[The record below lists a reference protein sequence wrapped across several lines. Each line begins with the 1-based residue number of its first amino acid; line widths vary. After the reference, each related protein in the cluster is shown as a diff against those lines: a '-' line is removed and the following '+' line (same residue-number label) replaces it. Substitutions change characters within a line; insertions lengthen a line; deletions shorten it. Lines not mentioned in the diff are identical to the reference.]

1 MLVHSEQ
8 MNHKRWDFDSDEN
21 VWGLYASGFM
31 SCGEPE
37 KIRRQVLVFLSWSNP
52 NIYILTTLI
61 FLWKNSRHF
70 RNSDDSFLPFSGL

>member
-8 MNHKRWDFDSDEN
+8 MKHKRWDFDSDEN

-52 NIYILTTLI
+52 NIYIYIYIYINDFDFPLEKLKTL
-61 FLWKNSRHF
+61 
-70 RNSDDSFLPFSGL
+70 